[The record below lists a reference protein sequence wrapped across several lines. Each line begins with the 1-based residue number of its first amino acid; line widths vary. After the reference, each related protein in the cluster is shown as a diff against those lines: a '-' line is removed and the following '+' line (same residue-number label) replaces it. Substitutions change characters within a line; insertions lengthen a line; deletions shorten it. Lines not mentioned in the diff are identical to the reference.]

1 MFRSLRNWLSFKVI
15 LAGIVFAVFVF
26 AVLLAILWSARA
38 YTITQT
44 PASALLNI
52 VVAPTQTV
60 PAPVMTSTPT
70 MEPTSPHGEP
80 LPSGDIEIGE
90 YVQVTGTGGDGLRLH
105 TTARVSSEVHYIAIE
120 ERVF

>member
-38 YTITQT
+38 NTITQT

-90 YVQVTGTGGDGLRLH
+90 YVQVTGTGG
-105 TTARVSSEVHYIAIE
+105 E
-120 ERVF
+120 